1 MTLDY
6 RGNLAWDGLRWGW
19 RFDDAPIG
27 LSRELR
33 VVIRRHRLARRL
45 TRNTLPG
52 CREPIMVMRQK
63 ES

>member
-1 MTLDY
+1 MTLDH
-6 RGNLAWDGLRWGW
+6 AWDGLRRGW

-33 VVIRRHRLARRL
+33 AAIRRHRLARRL
-45 TRNTLPG
+45 TRNTLPD